1 MDANAY
7 APIEMALFFGGLL
20 ALGFWQL
27 HSVTQAKKR
36 RLERERAEKAET

>member
-1 MDANAY
+1 MDGDAY
-7 APIEMALFFGGLL
+7 ALVEMLLFFGGLL
-20 ALGFWQL
+20 ALGLWQL